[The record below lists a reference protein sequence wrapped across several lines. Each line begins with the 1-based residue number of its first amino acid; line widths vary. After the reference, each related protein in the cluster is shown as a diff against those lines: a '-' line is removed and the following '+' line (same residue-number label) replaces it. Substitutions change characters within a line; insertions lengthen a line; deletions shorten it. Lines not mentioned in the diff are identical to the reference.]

1 MSDFETHA
9 RGTYAE
15 IRQSRELAN
24 AIQQLMDQY
33 GEGIIPHSILVPYKK
48 LYQLYQLQ
56 MVSEFTSES

>member
-1 MSDFETHA
+1 MSDFETHP

-33 GEGIIPHSILVPYKK
+33 GEGIIPHSILVPYK
-48 LYQLYQLQ
+48 QLYNIYQRHIEDGL
-56 MVSEFTSES
+56 

>member
-15 IRQSRELAN
+15 IKQSRELAN
-24 AIQQLMDQY
+24 AIQQLIDQY

-48 LYQLYQLQ
+48 LYQLYQIQ
-56 MVSEFTSES
+56 IASEYE

>member
-15 IRQSRELAN
+15 IKQSRELAN

-33 GEGIIPHSILVPYKK
+33 GEGIIPHSILVPYK
-48 LYQLYQLQ
+48 QLYKVYQINIA
-56 MVSEFTSES
+56 EES